1 MFRDAEMQRC
11 RGAKVYLNCRGAEVQ
26 RCRGAELQWYRGT
39 GEEVQRDRWRVTD
52 VEMLRCRS
60 AEEVQ
65 SC

>member
-1 MFRDAEMQRC
+1 MFRDAEVQRC
-11 RGAKVYLNCRGAEVQ
+11 KSDLNCRGAEVQ